1 MSIEQTVAPQSTQQ
15 GFVELSKEDEADLAI
30 MVTLTKNLI
39 DDGGYEI
46 IEQAQNSK
54 DPGVVIGQFLMQLLT
69 QLEEQLPFEPA
80 PIVIFAEDGWVEQ
93 VSDYIQEE
101 YKVPKKVMDRVE
113 IYIATSA
120 TQMAQS
126 AQQGQAP
133 AEGQPAPQQG
143 AGPQAGPAV
152 PMPQGGT

>member
-1 MSIEQTVAPQSTQQ
+1 MSIENNLANSQQEQ
-15 GFVELSKEDEADLAI
+15 GFVELSKEDEADLGI

-101 YKVPKKVMDRVE
+101 YQVPKKIMDRVE
-113 IYIATSA
+113 IYIASSA
-120 TQMAQS
+120 TQMAQA
-126 AQQGQAP
+126 AQQEQAQPQEAAPP
-133 AEGQPAPQQG
+133 A
-143 AGPQAGPAV
+143 
-152 PMPQGGT
+152 MPQGAV

>member
-1 MSIEQTVAPQSTQQ
+1 MSIEQTITPQSATQ
-15 GFVELSKEDEADLAI
+15 GFVELSKEEEADLAI

-101 YKVPKKVMDRVE
+101 YQVPKKIMDRVE
-113 IYIATSA
+113 IYMAMSA

-126 AQQGQAP
+126 AQQGQ
-133 AEGQPAPQQG
+133 GQAG
-143 AGPQAGPAV
+143 ASPQAEQSAM
-152 PMPQGGT
+152 PMAQGGM